1 MLVLAVVGCGREWLP
16 DPGVGF
22 SASLVGPVA
31 NSSADAAVSRRAEDA
46 ARAGTAISVRRMVPV
61 VAPARCPPAMTPA
74 AGVKLNAITSHTNH
88 ALFAVN
94 FPDGRCASGA
104 FVRSA

>member
-22 SASLVGPVA
+22 SASSVGPVA
-31 NSSADAAVSRRAEDA
+31 NSSADTAVSRRAEDA

-61 VAPARCPPAMTPA
+61 VAWPGDRPAMTPA
-74 AGVKLNAITSHTNH
+74 AGVRLNAITAHTNH

-94 FPDGRCASGA
+94 FPDGRCAGGA
-104 FVRSA
+104 FFRSV